1 MGRLSKLDHVDALR
15 PPVHFTSSFD
25 GVRLAYAVTGR
36 GHPLVRVPTWISHV
50 EHDWQSP
57 VMRHLVVEMAS
68 RHKLVSYDSRGV
80 GMSERD
86 VGDVSFDAWVRDL
99 EAVADAA
106 GLKRF
111 AVWGISGAP
120 AVAIAY
126 AVRHPE
132 RVSHLVLCGGFCRG
146 RLRRDAAPPELEKAR
161 VMLELIE
168 QSWGTEEPA
177 FRQVFTSLMVPGGT
191 AEQSRWFTEM
201 MCRATSPQTAQRM
214 LRIWQAIDVSDL
226 ARQVRCP
233 TLVLHARRDAIV
245 PYDEGARLASLIP
258 GAEFVTLDSANHVI
272 LRDEPAWPHLVAEL
286 RRFLPGAEPADDAD
300 SRVEFGD
307 LTEREREV
315 LELIA
320 QGRGNDDIAR
330 RLAISPKTVRNHVT
344 HIFEK
349 LGATTRSQVIVRAR
363 RAGFG
368 A

>member
-1 MGRLSKLDHVDALR
+1 MGDFRQS
-15 PPVHFTSSFD
+15 VHFTSSPD
-25 GVRLAYAVTGR
+25 GVRLAYAVCGR

-68 RHKLVSYDSRGV
+68 RHKLVNYDCRGV

-86 VGDVSFDAWVRDL
+86 VTDMSFDAWVHDL

-106 GLKRF
+106 GLERF
-111 AVWGISGAP
+111 ALWGISGAP

-146 RLRRDAAPPELEKAR
+146 RLRRDASPATVEKAR
-161 VMLELIE
+161 VMLGLIE
-168 QSWGTEEPA
+168 QGWGTEEPA

-191 AEQSRWFTEM
+191 AEQWRWFTDM
-201 MCRATSPQTAQRM
+201 MRRATSPQTAQRM
-214 LRIWQAIDVSDL
+214 LRLWQTIDVSDL

-245 PYDEGARLASLIP
+245 PYEEGKLMASLIP
-258 GAEFVTLDSANHVI
+258 DAEFVTLDSANHVI
-272 LRDEPAWPHLVAEL
+272 LEDEPAWSHLAAEL
-286 RRFLPGAEPADDAD
+286 RRFLPSVETADAD
-300 SRVEFGD
+300 SHAGFGD

-320 QGRGNDDIAR
+320 QGLGNDDIAQ
-330 RLAISPKTVRNHVT
+330 RLAISPKTVRNHIT
-344 HIFEK
+344 SIFGK
-349 LGATTRSQVIVRAR
+349 LAATTRAQAIVRAR
-363 RAGFG
+363 GAGFG
-368 A
+368 ARHGTQ